1 VPRYHKHCHKHLS
14 VFQSGLTYLL
24 LTVILMICASTS
36 STASSLYSRQYK
48 VSCAACHSAPPQLN
62 IFGLRFRQT
71 NSLPNWESFT
81 SVDTGDDNTAVPS
94 VFPFSVRSQML
105 GQLRRGKYF
114 SDISTGEVA
123 NESNF
128 DLQMP
133 NYIKLISSAP
143 LTENISFYFDAILK
157 PGENEGA
164 ISLRESWLR
173 YRVEDGII
181 ATLTAGQFPSADVI
195 VDQDTRLSLKEYLI
209 YRQSGLGLDQGI
221 RADIDVLDIIF
232 SLGLSNGSDANP
244 GKEMNSAGLGRQDRI
259 FDNNNRKTVY
269 GYAAKR
275 FNTFK
280 TGGFWQLNQQF
291 AADGP
296 LGNQVSDRVIFQT
309 SYGFDIQ
316 AFPTSRISW
325 MAQIIW
331 NKWSE
336 YLEKGTNI
344 QWYGGFLGIDYRA
357 SDSIAYS
364 LLYNYSNPGDFTN
377 TGTIYE
383 GLAANT
389 VTTTLSYY
397 FRSNVRG
404 LLEITMDFLPQEND
418 ADFVGHETK
427 EDAIIIGI
435 DINY

>member
-1 VPRYHKHCHKHLS
+1 MNQGCKHLYANQSSIYFLS
-14 VFQSGLTYLL
+14 VMVF
-24 LTVILMICASTS
+24 LMIFASLDGN
-36 STASSLYSRQYK
+36 ASSLYSRQYK

-62 IFGLRFRQT
+62 IFGQRFRQT

-81 SVDTGDDNTAVPS
+81 SVDTGDENTAVPAI
-94 VFPFSVRSQML
+94 FPFSVRSQML
-105 GQLRRGKYF
+105 SQIRRGKHY
-114 SDISTGEVA
+114 SDISTGETSH
-123 NESNF
+123 ESNF

-143 LTENISFYFDAILK
+143 LTENISFYFDAILR
-157 PGENEGA
+157 PGDNNGA

-173 YRVEDGII
+173 YRIEDGLI
-181 ATLTAGQFPSADVI
+181 ASLTAGQIPNSDVI
-195 VDQDTRLSLKEYLI
+195 VDEDNRLSLKEYLI

-221 RADIDVLDIIF
+221 RADIDLHDLIF
-232 SLGLSNGSDANP
+232 SVGLSNGTDSNP
-244 GKEMNSAGLGRQDRI
+244 GVELNTTGIGRQDRI
-259 FDNNNRKTVY
+259 YDNNNRKTIY

-280 TGGFWQLNQQF
+280 TGVFWQLNQQF
-291 AADGP
+291 GADGP
-296 LGNQVSDRVIFQT
+296 LGDQVSDRVIFQT
-309 SYGFDIQ
+309 STGFDIQ
-316 AFPTSRISW
+316 AFPTPRVSW
-325 MAQIIW
+325 MFQLMW

-336 YLEKGTNI
+336 FLAKGENI

-357 SDSIAYS
+357 SDSFAYS
-364 LLYNYSNPGDFTN
+364 LLYNYSSAGDFKN

-383 GLAANT
+383 GLAANV

-404 LLEITMDFLPQEND
+404 LLEISMDFLPREND
-418 ADFVGHETK
+418 VDFVGHETK
-427 EDAIIIGI
+427 EDAIILGI